1 MTLHTTHRGRGLLG
15 LLAGSVLLTGLSA
28 SGTLAPPPVAAE
40 SFASPAFS
48 RVWERTDKP
57 VAQGK
62 APRSWL
68 WGNEPFASLQE
79 KYAQGVGGTH
89 LVQYFDKSRMEIN
102 DPSGD
107 PNSPWYVTNG
117 LLTVEMMTGKVQV
130 GNSEFETL
138 PPSNLPV
145 AGDTTD
151 VAQTAPSYNAL
162 GHLNPTDNGERKIG
176 TPIVASVNKNGHTA
190 PNGGPAGLAT
200 VATYVPQT
208 DHNIADVFWT
218 FLNSSGMVYENG
230 QFQHGQLMNWVFVMG
245 YPVTEPYWTTIRVNG
260 ASRQVLVQ
268 AFQRRILTYSPT
280 NAPGW
285 QVEMGNVGRHYYSW
299 RYERP
304 SCSSVPVRGFG
315 TVWSANPE
323 TAKALGCPQPWTKEQ
338 SVPTTIQH
346 FEHGTML
353 YVGQTY
359 SYPFGNP
366 SIFVLF
372 DDGTY
377 QHFDSAYVEGQ
388 PAVCNPTAPSG
399 LSTPQRGFGKVW
411 CEGTGARVRERLGWA
426 TDQEKGGAGAWQQFD
441 CGLMYWTSAGNQI
454 FALLDLNNYNPN
466 QDTPRRWQGFADTF
480 NP

>member
-245 YPVTEPYWTTIRVNG
+245 YPVTEPY
-260 ASRQVLVQ
+260 
-268 AFQRRILTYSPT
+268 
-280 NAPGW
+280 
-285 QVEMGNVGRHYYSW
+285 
-299 RYERP
+299 
-304 SCSSVPVRGFG
+304 
-315 TVWSANPE
+315 
-323 TAKALGCPQPWTKEQ
+323 
-338 SVPTTIQH
+338 
-346 FEHGTML
+346 
-353 YVGQTY
+353 
-359 SYPFGNP
+359 
-366 SIFVLF
+366 
-372 DDGTY
+372 
-377 QHFDSAYVEGQ
+377 
-388 PAVCNPTAPSG
+388 
-399 LSTPQRGFGKVW
+399 
-411 CEGTGARVRERLGWA
+411 
-426 TDQEKGGAGAWQQFD
+426 
-441 CGLMYWTSAGNQI
+441 
-454 FALLDLNNYNPN
+454 
-466 QDTPRRWQGFADTF
+466 
-480 NP
+480 